1 MIKANFTQ
9 KEKAIISKAANIELQ
24 YLTHIAGNRDE
35 ITQIGNIIQNT
46 EKVKLVIPDE
56 KLEIAITISNLIELF
71 EGLEKD
77 PNALF
82 NLQVQHIDIL
92 ALILAEHFED
102 IWDNEDEDDDYIEF
116 AALCHKILKIGDLLN
131 ENPINP
137 N

>member
-9 KEKAIISKAANIELQ
+9 KEKAIISRAANIELQ

-71 EGLEKD
+71 EGLEKNPD
-77 PNALF
+77 TLF
-82 NLQVQHIDIL
+82 NLKVEHIDIL

-131 ENPINP
+131 QNPINL